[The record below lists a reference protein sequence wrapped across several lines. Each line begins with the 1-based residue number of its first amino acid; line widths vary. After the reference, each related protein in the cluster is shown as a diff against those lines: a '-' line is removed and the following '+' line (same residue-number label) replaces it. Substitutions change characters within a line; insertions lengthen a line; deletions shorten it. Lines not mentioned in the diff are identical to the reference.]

1 MAKLGNRSGAVLPT
15 PMEAWEHNLNG
26 RRLLPSP
33 GPKNPTTAESDK
45 ARSVRLLLAK
55 HGEQVNQVLNLSSS
69 RIGNPQSQITRGSTQ
84 NLERPSSTEDNSEE
98 YHNLCPGDSFPMTGN
113 NLVAIS
119 LSEIDGNEEASEDEQ
134 ELLKRLGQGQARM
147 EQIKRM
153 LVNQRGFIV
162 QALKQL
168 TESNSSNREVR
179 SKFAQQ
185 IREQKEAIEQLAL
198 EPRECNKCTSTRQL
212 DKVSLYN
219 DFHQQT

>member
-1 MAKLGNRSGAVLPT
+1 MDDLKDELWDMAKPA
-15 PMEAWEHNLNG
+15 
-26 RRLLPSP
+26 SP
-33 GPKNPTTAESDK
+33 
-45 ARSVRLLLAK
+45 
-55 HGEQVNQVLNLSSS
+55 HC
-69 RIGNPQSQITRGSTQ
+69 II
-84 NLERPSSTEDNSEE
+84 
-98 YHNLCPGDSFPMTGN
+98 LCPGDSFPMTGN

>member
-1 MAKLGNRSGAVLPT
+1 
-15 PMEAWEHNLNG
+15 
-26 RRLLPSP
+26 
-33 GPKNPTTAESDK
+33 
-45 ARSVRLLLAK
+45 
-55 HGEQVNQVLNLSSS
+55 
-69 RIGNPQSQITRGSTQ
+69 
-84 NLERPSSTEDNSEE
+84 
-98 YHNLCPGDSFPMTGN
+98 MTGN

-198 EPRECNKCTSTRQL
+198 EPRECNKRTSTRQL